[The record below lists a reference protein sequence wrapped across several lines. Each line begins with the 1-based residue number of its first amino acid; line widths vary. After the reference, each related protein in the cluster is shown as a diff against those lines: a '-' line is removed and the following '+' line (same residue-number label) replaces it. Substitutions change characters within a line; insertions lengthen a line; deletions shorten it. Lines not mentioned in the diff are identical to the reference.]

1 MGRAV
6 NYVKGSVRL
15 EVTGPYPE
23 RFLNICGASNVQFR
37 SIQRVDETC
46 LRLVVPLRQAKLAET
61 LAPKCMCEV
70 KRLSESGAPSF
81 VRQMVSRWGMVAGMA
96 LSIGAVLL
104 LSRFV
109 MVIDVTGNETVP
121 DSVILSEL
129 KESGM
134 YPGVYG
140 PAVDERKISNRMLM
154 ELEELSFLSVNI
166 RGVRAE
172 IVVREA
178 QQPPELEPVGQA
190 IDLVAEKA
198 GTIWTVLP
206 QAGHPVVEEE
216 MEVQAGDVLISGT
229 VPVEKMP
236 DLPVTE
242 TYPVAAKGEVWAEV
256 TEVCQVTTPL
266 SAIGKEYTGQERTE
280 YELRLMGKGFKISPK
295 AFQPFTY
302 YDKIEKTWS
311 ISISEGEK
319 LPFGWVRRT
328 CREYRPVAVRV
339 RPESAE
345 QYLKTL
351 LEGQLRQRIGE
362 NGAVL
367 EQQWSTETND
377 GALTVTLTARC
388 REQIA
393 RRAEVPQQEG
403 N

>member
-6 NYVKGSVRL
+6 NYIKGSVRM
-15 EVTGPYPE
+15 EVIGPYPE

-37 SIQRVDETC
+37 SIERVDETC
-46 LRLVVPLRQAKLAET
+46 LRLVVPLQQARLAET
-61 LAPKCMCEV
+61 LAPKCLCEV
-70 KRLSESGAPSF
+70 KRLSETGAPGF
-81 VRQMVSRWGMVAGMA
+81 VRRMASRWGMVAGMA
-96 LSIGAVLL
+96 LSVAAVLI

-109 MVIDVTGNETVP
+109 MVIDVTGNTTVP
-121 DSVILSEL
+121 DSVILSQLREC
-129 KESGM
+129 GM

-140 PAVDERKISNRMLM
+140 PAVDERKISNRMLLR
-154 ELEELSFLSVNI
+154 LEELSFLSVNI

-198 GTIWTVLP
+198 GTILTVLP
-206 QAGHPVVEEE
+206 QAGVPVVEEGA
-216 MEVQAGDVLISGT
+216 EVEAGDVLISGT

-242 TYPVAAKGEVWAEV
+242 TYPVVAKGEVWAEV

-266 SAIGKEYTGQERTE
+266 STMGKEYTGAERTE

-295 AFQPFTY
+295 AFRPFPY

-319 LPFGWVRRT
+319 LPFGWVRRI
-328 CREYRPVAVRV
+328 CREYRPVEVRV
-339 RPESAE
+339 EQESA
-345 QYLKTL
+345 QRYLKTV
-351 LEGQLRQRIGE
+351 LEGQLRERIGE
-362 NGAVL
+362 NGTVL
-367 EQQWSTETND
+367 DQQWSTDTKD

-393 RRAEVPQQEG
+393 RRVEVPPQE
-403 N
+403 

>member
-1 MGRAV
+1 MGRAI
-6 NYVKGSVRL
+6 NYMKGSVRL
-15 EVTGPYPE
+15 EVVGPYPE

-37 SIQRVDETC
+37 HIERVDETC
-46 LRLVVPLRQAKLAET
+46 LRLVVPLHQARLAES
-61 LAPKCMCEV
+61 LGPKCLCEV
-70 KRLSESGAPSF
+70 TRLSETGAPGF
-81 VRQMVSRWGMVAGMA
+81 VRRMVRRWGMVAGMA
-96 LSIGAVLL
+96 LSLLAVLI

-109 MVIDVTGNETVP
+109 LVIDVTGNTTVP

-129 KESGM
+129 RECGM

-154 ELEELSFLSVNI
+154 RMEELGFLSVNI

-178 QQPPELEPVGQA
+178 QLPPELEPVGEA
-190 IDLVAEKA
+190 IDLVAEKS
-198 GTIWTVLP
+198 GTVLTVLP
-206 QAGHPVVEEE
+206 QAGDPLVEEGA
-216 MEVQAGDVLISGT
+216 EVSAGDVLISGT

-236 DLPVTE
+236 DLPATE
-242 TYPVAAKGEVWAEV
+242 TYAVAAKGQVWAEV

-266 SAIGKEYTGQERTE
+266 DTMGKEYTGAERTE
-280 YELRLMGKGFKISPK
+280 YEVRLMGKGFKISPK

-328 CREYRPVAVRV
+328 CREYRPVALQAE
-339 RPESAE
+339 PDSAE
-345 QYLKTL
+345 RYLRTL
-351 LEGQLRQRIGE
+351 LEAQLRERIGE
-362 NGAVL
+362 GGAVL
-367 EQQWSTETND
+367 DQHWSVETEN

-393 RRAEVPQQEG
+393 RREEPAQRE
-403 N
+403 